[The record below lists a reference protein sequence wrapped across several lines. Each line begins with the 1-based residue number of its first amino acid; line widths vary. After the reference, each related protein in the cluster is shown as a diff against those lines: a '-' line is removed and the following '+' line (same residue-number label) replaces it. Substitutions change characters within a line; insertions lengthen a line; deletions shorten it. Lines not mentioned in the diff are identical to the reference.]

1 MLCEWSVQPDDL
13 ELPDPSEP
21 TEEVAAAP
29 LVSPVRVTLRS
40 AAGWW
45 PFDSRETILLAL
57 IYVAPFA
64 ARWLVAP

>member
-1 MLCEWSVQPDDL
+1 MQPDDL

-40 AAGWW
+40 TAGWW
-45 PFDSRETILLAL
+45 PLGPRETILLAL
-57 IYVAPFA
+57 LYVAPFA
-64 ARWLVAP
+64 LRWLVMR

>member
-40 AAGWW
+40 PSGWW
-45 PFDSRETILLAL
+45 PLGPLETILLAL
-57 IYVAPFA
+57 LYVAPFA
-64 ARWLVAP
+64 LRWLVMR